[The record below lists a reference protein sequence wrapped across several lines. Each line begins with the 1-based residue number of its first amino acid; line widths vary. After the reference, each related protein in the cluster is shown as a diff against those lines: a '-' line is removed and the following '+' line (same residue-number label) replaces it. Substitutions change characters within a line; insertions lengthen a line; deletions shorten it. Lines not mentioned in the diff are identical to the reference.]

1 MENNQSVCYVGKIN
15 EIKEIPGCDNIMSA
29 KINDWNTIV
38 RKGGYKVG
46 DLVGVAVTDAVL
58 PEEMVERLDIKN
70 YLRK

>member
-38 RKGGYKVG
+38 IKR
-46 DLVGVAVTDAVL
+46 VL
-58 PEEMVERLDIKN
+58 GIIKN
-70 YLRK
+70 GCRIS